1 MTENINK
8 GKKCVTN
15 IINLAT
21 LINHPWRL
29 EHPGSYQAEI
39 INPIIDNARQLE
51 KLVL

>member
-8 GKKCVTN
+8 AKKFVTN
-15 IINLAT
+15 ITNLAT

-29 EHPGSYQAEI
+29 AHPGTYQGEI

-51 KLVL
+51 KLVF